1 MREFAGRSAS
11 SHRGGAHVGKPQ
23 LEAETCDVAVTPD
36 RMIFTAK
43 TAMGRT
49 LAVAIP
55 REAGEELLREI
66 GEWLEAMGEEASL
79 RAD

>member
-1 MREFAGRSAS
+1 M
-11 SHRGGAHVGKPQ
+11 GKPQ

-66 GEWLEAMGEEASL
+66 GEWLEAMAAKAGPKAH
-79 RAD
+79 